1 MQSEDL
7 SVAIVSD
14 LAIAGNGSMGNMEQI
29 HDMTGL
35 TVTYTKALNSHKIEN
50 LAIIFL
56 SFLLD
61 VVMS

>member
-1 MQSEDL
+1 
-7 SVAIVSD
+7 
-14 LAIAGNGSMGNMEQI
+14 MGNMEQI
-29 HDMTGL
+29 YDMTGL
-35 TVTYTKALNSHKIEN
+35 TAMYTKALNSHKIEN